1 MSLLAYLA
9 TRTMHARHLSR
20 IDFRRDMIKVA
31 ATAIAAVESFE
42 RNAAKDGDEPEPEP
56 ETGTR
61 DVVRYYQ
68 NEWYGAE
75 VVAKGLPIK
84 EARAICADKEGSSK
98 TCTTPELKALTR
110 KKGAWFLGTRE

>member
-42 RNAAKDGDEPEPEP
+42 RNVAKVEDDPEE
-56 ETGTR
+56 ETR
-61 DVVRYYQ
+61 DVVRFYQ
-68 NEWYGAE
+68 DDLFKQE
-75 VVAKGLPIK
+75 VVAVGVPIQ
-84 EARAICADKEGSSK
+84 EAQAMCADKEGSSK